1 MVYSTDKVTDE
12 SNTMYPNSFRGIN
25 FFFFKKLIVTNVL
38 KILKYDTLSSVI
50 QVKISENAIFKVF
63 IQVNNP
69 KSFAFTTLSINI

>member
-12 SNTMYPNSFRGIN
+12 SNTMYPNSFREIN
-25 FFFFKKLIVTNVL
+25 IFFKKLIVTNVL

-50 QVKISENAIFKVF
+50 QIKISENAIFKVF

>member
-12 SNTMYPNSFRGIN
+12 SNTMYPNSFREIN
-25 FFFFKKLIVTNVL
+25 IFFKKLIVTNVL

>member
-25 FFFFKKLIVTNVL
+25 IFFKKLIVTNVL

>member
-25 FFFFKKLIVTNVL
+25 IFFKKLIVTNVL
-38 KILKYDTLSSVI
+38 KNLKYDTLSSVI

>member
-12 SNTMYPNSFRGIN
+12 SNTMYPNSFRGNNI
-25 FFFFKKLIVTNVL
+25 FFLKLIVTNVL